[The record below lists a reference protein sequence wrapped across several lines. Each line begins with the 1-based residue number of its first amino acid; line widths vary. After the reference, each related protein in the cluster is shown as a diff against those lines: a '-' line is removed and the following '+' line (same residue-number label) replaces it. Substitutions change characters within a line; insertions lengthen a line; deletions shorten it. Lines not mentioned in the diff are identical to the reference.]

1 MRPENWDSSRKDE
14 KPQRLERMGAL
25 TRDFAHEFNNLLN
38 SILMSARLLQA
49 NRPQD
54 EQQRLLKV
62 VQASALRGAEIVKG
76 LLAETVH

>member
-1 MRPENWDSSRKDE
+1 
-14 KPQRLERMGAL
+14 MGAL
-25 TRDFAHEFNNLLN
+25 TGDIAHEFNNLLN

-76 LLAETVH
+76 LLVETVH

>member
-1 MRPENWDSSRKDE
+1 MRPENWDSTQKDE
-14 KPQRLERMGAL
+14 QGQRSKRMGAL
-25 TRDFAHEFNNLLN
+25 TGNMAHEFNNLLN

-62 VQASALRGAEIVKG
+62 VQASAQRGAEIVKG

>member
-1 MRPENWDSSRKDE
+1 M
-14 KPQRLERMGAL
+14 
-25 TRDFAHEFNNLLN
+25 AHEFNNLLN

-62 VQASALRGAEIVKG
+62 VQASAQRGAEIVKG
-76 LLAETVH
+76 LLAEIVH